1 MNSRSRKAH
10 TTNVRAKLAAATLG
24 AGVVVTMGALTV
36 ALGNNEAHAT
46 SPATNVGVTSVQTT
60 PPPTPVVKIAVPTVT
75 AKPWH
80 GKGWP
85 I

>member
-1 MNSRSRKAH
+1 MNARNRKVH
-10 TTNVRAKLAAATLG
+10 TTKVRAKLVAATLG

-36 ALGNNEAHAT
+36 ELSGNEAHAA
-46 SPATNVGVTSVQTT
+46 SPATNVGATSVQTT
-60 PPPTPVVKIAVPTVT
+60 PPPTPIVKIAVPTVT

-85 I
+85 T

>member
-10 TTNVRAKLAAATLG
+10 TTNVRAKLAAAALG

-36 ALGNNEAHAT
+36 ALSNNEAHAT
-46 SPATNVGVTSVQTT
+46 SPATNVGVTTVQTT
-60 PPPTPVVKIAVPTVT
+60 PPPTPVVKIAAPTVT
-75 AKPWH
+75 AKPWP
-80 GKGWP
+80 GKDWP

>member
-1 MNSRSRKAH
+1 MNARSRKAH
-10 TTNVRAKLAAATLG
+10 TTNVRAKLVAATLG

-36 ALGNNEAHAT
+36 ALSNEAHAT
-46 SPATNVGVTSVQTT
+46 SPATNVGATTVQPT
-60 PPPTPVVKIAVPTVT
+60 PPPTPIVKIAAPTVT

-85 I
+85 T